1 MRLKEGETPVVSFE
15 NFVMEDGS
23 PIYGQILRFI
33 KQGIAAGVM
42 GDGDEMPSRRVLSAL
57 LGVNPATVQKA
68 YHFLEEEGIVTSR
81 TGVKSYISADA
92 ERTEAIRR
100 QLFEGEALSAVAAMK
115 RMGMSR
121 EEALL
126 LVERLWKEE
135 EQ

>member
-1 MRLKEGETPVVSFE
+1 MVSFE
-15 NFVMEDGS
+15 SFVMEDGS

-33 KQGIAAGVM
+33 KQGIAAGTM
-42 GDGDEMPSRRVLSAL
+42 GDGDEMPSRRMLSAL

-68 YHFLEEEGIVTSR
+68 YHLLEEEGIVTSR
-81 TGVKSYISADA
+81 TGAKSCISVDA
-92 ERTEAIRR
+92 EQTEAIRR

-115 RMGMSR
+115 RMGMTR
-121 EEALL
+121 EKALL

>member
-1 MRLKEGETPVVSFE
+1 MVSFE
-15 NFVMEDGS
+15 SFVMEDGS

-33 KQGIAAGVM
+33 KQGIAAGTM

-68 YHFLEEEGIVTSR
+68 YHLLEEEGIVTSR
-81 TGVKSYISADA
+81 TGAKSCISVDA
-92 ERTEAIRR
+92 EQTEAIRR
-100 QLFEGEALSAVAAMK
+100 QLFEGEALSAVASMK
-115 RMGMSR
+115 RMGMTR

>member
-1 MRLKEGETPVVSFE
+1 MVSFE
-15 NFVMEDGS
+15 SFVMEDGS
-23 PIYGQILRFI
+23 PIYGQILRFV
-33 KQGIAAGVM
+33 KQGIAAGTM

-68 YHFLEEEGIVTSR
+68 YHLLEEEGIVTSR
-81 TGVKSYISADA
+81 TGAKSCISVDA
-92 ERTEAIRR
+92 EQTEAIRR

-115 RMGMSR
+115 RMGMTR
-121 EEALL
+121 EKALL